1 MPGSTS
7 CAAFFLPSWNK
18 LSVPSGAKLKRVN
31 AGCQVA
37 VILPWRQLQQVPLV
51 AVVVVIVHLV
61 VDNFLDAPKGAAAGH
76 SIPDFI
82 FHVSEETFL
91 GRIVPAISLPGHGL
105 QKFTVPQ
112 LLEESAAGVVASL
125 V

>member
-1 MPGSTS
+1 MDLCQAVHHVLP
-7 CAAFFLPSWNK
+7 FFLPSWSK

-37 VILPWRQLQQVPLV
+37 VIQLQQVPLV